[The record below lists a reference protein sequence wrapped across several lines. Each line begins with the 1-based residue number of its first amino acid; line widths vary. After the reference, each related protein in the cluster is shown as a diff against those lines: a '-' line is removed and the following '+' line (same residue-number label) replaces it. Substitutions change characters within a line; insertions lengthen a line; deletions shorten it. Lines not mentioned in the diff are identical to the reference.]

1 MKYLEEWSQTR
12 DKKLFVELLLRKFPH
27 ITKKTAERRYYD
39 VRNTLPA
46 DIKKSN
52 PTPVRSSPPPSLIYL
67 LEDEHDIAVGVLKML
82 VIKDMKRYNMKITP
96 ELLKINGFN
105 KGEIV
110 WLVKNKYINLEV
122 IS

>member
-1 MKYLEEWSQTR
+1 
-12 DKKLFVELLLRKFPH
+12 
-27 ITKKTAERRYYD
+27 
-39 VRNTLPA
+39 
-46 DIKKSN
+46 
-52 PTPVRSSPPPSLIYL
+52 
-67 LEDEHDIAVGVLKML
+67 ML